1 MIIATAGHVDHG
13 KTSLVR
19 ALTGVDTDRLDEEK
33 RRGLTIDIGFA
44 YADLGGPVPTGFV
57 DVPGHERFVRNMLAG
72 INAIDLALLV
82 IAADDGPMPQTRE
95 HLAILDVLGATSL
108 CIVLTKIDRASPQQR
123 DLSRAAI
130 SSLLAPTRFADA
142 PVFEVD
148 TPAGIGLQTLRMH
161 LAERSDKWVAREA
174 TGGFRMA
181 IDRAFTVPGAGLV
194 VTGAVLSG
202 VANTGDQLIVSP
214 LGRAARVRQIHAQGL
229 PAEHA
234 RAGQRCAIN
243 LAGPDLDRSLIGRGH
258 WLVTPFAHAPTQRID
273 VTVNAL
279 ADIDKPIRTG
289 IHVQIHAGAAHV
301 SAQLHLMQQREL
313 TAGASAF
320 GQLVLEQALPL
331 LWGDRLV
338 IRDPA
343 ARATLGGAIVIDPQ
357 APARGRSSALRQ
369 TRLEQLRL
377 QDPEQALCALLEASP
392 LGIELDAFERNR
404 NLTAIAAVQLRA
416 ASQVHLAVPSG
427 SADREDIGRPAP
439 GIGLSPAHW
448 TQWQAILIDVL
459 SQSHLDHPE
468 HIGLKPSE
476 LARSS
481 GQTYLARFETER
493 DAGVRRVDAIAQAAL
508 RAVMAKGQIVR
519 DGIHVRRP
527 EHRPVLLPEH
537 QALLERVQAAL
548 AQAGLRAPIV
558 GELATALGMERATL
572 LNFLRE
578 MATLGHLLPVA
589 PNRFYLPGTL
599 DELAAIAQ
607 KLAGTSTDGSF
618 DAAAYRDASGI
629 GRNLTIEVLEFL
641 DRAGV
646 TRFAGNRRMM
656 RT

>member
-72 INAIDLALLV
+72 INAIELALLV
-82 IAADDGPMPQTRE
+82 VAADDGPMPQTRE
-95 HLAILDVLGATSL
+95 HLAILDVLGAASL
-108 CIVLTKIDRASPQQR
+108 VVVLTKIDRTSPAQR
-123 DLSRAAI
+123 ELARAAI
-130 SSLLAPTRFADA
+130 TSLLEPTRFADA

-148 TPAGIGLQTLRMH
+148 TPAGIGLEALRAH
-161 LAERSDKWVAREA
+161 LAERSTRWVERET

-202 VANTGDQLIVSP
+202 VACTGDPLVVSP
-214 LGRAARVRQIHAQGL
+214 LGNVARVRQIHAQGQ
-229 PAEHA
+229 PADHA

-243 LAGPDLDRSLIGRGH
+243 LSGPHLDRSLIGRGQ
-258 WLVTPFAHAPTQRID
+258 WLVTPFTHAPAQRID
-273 VTVNAL
+273 VTMTAL
-279 ADIDKPIRTG
+279 ANVDKPIRTG
-289 IHVQIHAGAAHV
+289 STVQVHAGAAHV
-301 SAQLHLMQQREL
+301 SAHLHLMNQREL
-313 TAGASAF
+313 AAGAGAF
-320 GQLVLEQALPL
+320 GQLVLEHALPL

-343 ARATLGGAIVIDPQ
+343 ARATLGGAIVLDPQ
-357 APARGRSSALRQ
+357 ASARGRSSAQRQ
-369 TRLEQLRL
+369 TRLQHLRL
-377 QDPEQALCALLEASP
+377 PDPAQALRALLEASP
-392 LGIELDAFERNR
+392 LGIDLDAFERSR
-404 NLTAIAAVQLRA
+404 NLTAAAAVQLRE
-416 ASQVHLAVPSG
+416 ASQAHLAMPIG
-427 SADREDIGRPAP
+427 SAAREDIGRPAP
-439 GIGLSPAHW
+439 GIGLSATHW
-448 TQWQAILIDVL
+448 AQWQATLIDVL

-468 HIGLKPSE
+468 HIGLKPAE

-481 GQTYLARFETER
+481 GQTYLVRFETER
-493 DAGVRRVDAIAQAAL
+493 DAGVRRADAIAQAAL

-558 GELATALGMERATL
+558 GELATALGMDRATL
-572 LNFLRE
+572 LSFLRE

-641 DRAGV
+641 DRAGI

>member
-82 IAADDGPMPQTRE
+82 VAADDGPMPQTRE
-95 HLAILDVLGATSL
+95 HLAILDVLGASSL
-108 CIVLTKIDRASPQQR
+108 VVVLTKIDRAPVTQR

-130 SSLLAPTRFADA
+130 ASLLEPTRFADA

-148 TPAGIGLQTLRMH
+148 TPAGIGLEALRAH
-161 LAERSDKWVAREA
+161 LAKRSAQWVEREA

-202 VANTGDQLIVSP
+202 VACIGDQLVVSP
-214 LGRAARVRQIHAQGL
+214 LGDVARVRQIHAQGQ

-243 LAGPDLDRSLIGRGH
+243 LSGPHLDRSLIGRGQ
-258 WLVTPFAHAPTQRID
+258 WLVTPFTHAPAQRID
-273 VTVNAL
+273 VTLKAL
-279 ADIDKPIRTG
+279 ASLDKPIRTG
-289 IHVQIHAGAAHV
+289 STVQVHAGAAHV
-301 SAQLHLMQQREL
+301 SAHLHLMNRREL
-313 TAGASAF
+313 AGDAGAF
-320 GQLVLEQALPL
+320 GQLVLENALPL

-343 ARATLGGAIVIDPQ
+343 ARATLGGAIVLDPL
-357 APARGRSSALRQ
+357 ASARGRSSAQRQ
-369 TRLEQLRL
+369 MRLQHLSL
-377 QDPEQALCALLEASP
+377 QDPAQALRELLDASP
-392 LGIELDAFERNR
+392 LGIELDAFERSR
-404 NLTAIAAVQLRA
+404 NLSAAAAAQLRE
-416 ASQVHLAVPSG
+416 ASQAHLAIPSG
-427 SADREDIGRPAP
+427 SAAREDVGRPAP
-439 GIGLSPAHW
+439 GTGLSATHW
-448 TQWQAILIDVL
+448 AQWQTTLIEVL
-459 SQSHLDHPE
+459 SQSHQNQPE

-476 LARSS
+476 LARLSA
-481 GQTYLARFETER
+481 QTYLARFETDR
-493 DAGVRRVDAIAQAAL
+493 DAGVRRADAIAHAAL
-508 RAVMAKGQIVR
+508 RAVMAQGQIVR

-527 EHRPVLLPEH
+527 DHRPVLQPER
-537 QALLERVQAAL
+537 QALLERVHEAL

-558 GELATALGMERATL
+558 GELATALGMERADL
-572 LNFLRE
+572 LSFLRD
-578 MATLGHLLPVA
+578 MAALGHLLPVA
-589 PNRFYLPGTL
+589 ANRFYLPGTL
-599 DELAAIAQ
+599 DELAAIAHQ
-607 KLAGTSTDGSF
+607 LAASTPDGSF

-646 TRFAGNRRMM
+646 TRFIGNRRMM
-656 RT
+656 RN